1 MIKKILANLVLAT
14 LAGLLSIPAYAEVDG
29 MVLIPIIKKILS
41 ENSKIKKINDLMSK
55 TGLNQLDSLKSI
67 QSGLLGTH
75 EYGGRLY
82 DSSAYDW
89 GDQADDWQKILV
101 MSKNRNGSG
110 NLSSVIGR
118 VANQFPV
125 QSQLGSTNSLENEY
139 YDLQASTAI
148 ATRSGS
154 ELAFNQ
160 AVKNEK
166 NIRQLHREIDQA
178 PDAKSAADLN
188 NRLASENAMLSVQQ
202 TKLLAMIAQQ
212 AAVEAQA
219 RAIRAQEDKT
229 FFNIK

>member
-1 MIKKILANLVLAT
+1 MIRRLVTSLLIPTILIAFSVPIYADPSADLLLGKILGEN
-14 LAGLLSIPAYAEVDG
+14 
-29 MVLIPIIKKILS
+29 VLISEQALKQVKSLS
-41 ENSKIKKINDLMSK
+41 SIHE
-55 TGLNQLDSLKSI
+55 GLEK
-67 QSGLLGTH
+67 GLLGTH
-75 EYGGRLY
+75 TYGGKFY
-82 DSSAYDW
+82 DSLAYDW
-89 GDQADDWQKILV
+89 GGQADDWQKILS

-219 RAIRAQEDKT
+219 RAIRAQEDKA

>member
-1 MIKKILANLVLAT
+1 MNRRYIASLLIGLMMTVIALPVYADPDGDLILTAILGKDALIYEQALMQVKSLVDIHD
-14 LAGLLSIPAYAEVDG
+14 GLQ
-29 MVLIPIIKKILS
+29 K
-41 ENSKIKKINDLMSK
+41 
-55 TGLNQLDSLKSI
+55 
-67 QSGLLGTH
+67 GLLGTH
-75 EYGGRLY
+75 TYGGQFY

-89 GDQADDWQKILV
+89 GDQADDWQKILA

-125 QSQLGSTNSLENEY
+125 QSQLGSTNSIENEY

-219 RAIRAQEDKT
+219 RAIRAQEDKA
-229 FFNIK
+229 FFYIK